1 MRHLKI
7 QKSITSRDDAV
18 MNRYIKEVAKEE
30 MIAADK
36 EAELAMRIQR
46 HDEHSHEAVDKDVDN
61 TGRMSQQ

>member
-18 MNRYIKEVAKEE
+18 MNRYMKEAAGEE

-46 HDEHSHEAVDKDVDN
+46 HDENSHEAVYKDVDN
-61 TGRMSQQ
+61 TGRMSQ

>member
-7 QKSITSRDDAV
+7 QKPITSRNDAV
-18 MNRYIKEVAKEE
+18 MNRYMKEVAKEE
-30 MIAADK
+30 MITADK

-61 TGRMSQQ
+61 TVRMSR

>member
-7 QKSITSRDDAV
+7 QKSITSRDDVV
-18 MNRYIKEVAKEE
+18 MNRYMKEAAGEE

-46 HDEHSHEAVDKDVDN
+46 HDEYSHEAVYKDVDN
-61 TGRMSQQ
+61 TGRMSQ

>member
-18 MNRYIKEVAKEE
+18 MNRYIKEAAGEE

-36 EAELAMRIQR
+36 EAELAMRIRR
-46 HDEHSHEAVDKDVDN
+46 HYEYSHEAVDKDVDN
-61 TGRMSQQ
+61 TGRMSQ

>member
-18 MNRYIKEVAKEE
+18 MNRYMKEVAKEE

-36 EAELAMRIQR
+36 EAELAMQIQR
-46 HDEHSHEAVDKDVDN
+46 HDEHSHEAVDKDVD
-61 TGRMSQQ
+61 

>member
-18 MNRYIKEVAKEE
+18 MNRYMKEVAKEE

-46 HDEHSHEAVDKDVDN
+46 HDVHSNEAVDKDVDN

>member
-18 MNRYIKEVAKEE
+18 MNRYMKEVAKEA

-36 EAELAMRIQR
+36 EAELAMQIQR
-46 HDEHSHEAVDKDVDN
+46 HDKHSHEAVDKDVD
-61 TGRMSQQ
+61 

>member
-18 MNRYIKEVAKEE
+18 MNRYVKEVAKEE
-30 MIAADK
+30 IIAADK

-46 HDEHSHEAVDKDVDN
+46 HDEHSHEAVGKDVD
-61 TGRMSQQ
+61 

>member
-1 MRHLKI
+1 MRHLRI
-7 QKSITSRDDAV
+7 QKSITSLDDAV

-61 TGRMSQQ
+61 TGRMSQ